1 MRREYNYSREHDIV
15 EDLSQYSKMLKYA
28 KAGTAEYNDIS
39 SHIKKLKNIK
49 ELNKKIK
56 KGDLAYFSKG
66 LPYQKGRATKP
77 IKSDKQK
84 NLDEL
89 YTEKREIEIK
99 LSDIKERIIIVKN
112 S

>member
-1 MRREYNYSREHDIV
+1 MSRDYNYSREYELV

-28 KAGTAEYNDIS
+28 KACTAEYNDIS
-39 SHIKKLKNIK
+39 IEITKLKNLK
-49 ELNKKIK
+49 ELNKKVK
-56 KGDLAYFSKG
+56 KGDLAYFSRG
-66 LPYQKGRATKP
+66 LPYQKGRVTKP
-77 IKSDKQK
+77 IKSHKQK
-84 NLDEL
+84 QLDEL